1 MINPNMIKWR
11 CRRGVQELDVL
22 LHRFYDKQYHMLSIE
37 EKTNFKAL
45 LDLQDPILINWLVKR
60 EQPDEQFKDLV
71 KEILS
76 L

>member
-1 MINPNMIKWR
+1 MINPNIIKWR
-11 CRRGVQELDVL
+11 CRRGVQELDIL
-22 LHRFYDKQYHMLSIE
+22 LHRFYDQKYLTLSIE
-37 EKTNFKAL
+37 EQQNFKAL

-60 EQPDEQFKDLV
+60 QQPDAEFKDLV

>member
-11 CRRGVQELDVL
+11 CRRGVQELDIL
-22 LHRFYDKQYHMLSIE
+22 LHRFYDQKYLTLSIE
-37 EKTNFKAL
+37 EQQNFKAL

-60 EQPDEQFKDLV
+60 QQPDAEFKDLV